1 MGAVAILPDIECP
14 FNRLAYA
21 AGLDHV
27 GRPDA
32 HPSGSFTI
40 LRRTIPGSGREDGI
54 SPWPYLWISGPDQIR
69 ALREDYAD
77 LVTLTVL
84 CQPGYIPQQHGCDA
98 TLLKHHFIYDPRLPP
113 PPLSPRARARVEAC
127 ARHAAFEVVT
137 DRADRLAICD
147 LYDALKVRRGLGGMF
162 DMGASHFQAIAG
174 LKECR
179 FFRVRSG
186 KAIGAMACGVVFGG
200 MLQILHTIPTGEGL
214 RWNASYLMM
223 HGLQD
228 FARAHGL
235 QLLIGGMPA
244 GGRPGLHVFKS
255 RWVNRSEPVYMIRII
270 NDPSAYAR
278 LSGDMPGGDAYFP
291 AYRRGE

>member
-1 MGAVAILPDIECP
+1 MGAEAILSDVECP
-14 FNRLAYA
+14 FNSLAYV
-21 AGLDHV
+21 AGLRHV
-27 GRPDA
+27 GRPYA
-32 HPSGSFTI
+32 HPSGHFAI
-40 LRRTIPGSGREDGI
+40 LRRDIPGTGLQDGI

-69 ALREDYAD
+69 ALQEDFAD
-77 LVTLTVL
+77 LVTLTIL
-84 CQPGYIPQQHGCDA
+84 CQPGYIPIRPACDA
-98 TLLKHHFIYDPRLPP
+98 ILLKHHFIYDPRLPP

-186 KAIGAMACGVVFGG
+186 EAIGAMACGVVFGG
-200 MLQILHTIPTGEGL
+200 MLQILHTVPTGEGL

-244 GGRPGLHVFKS
+244 GGRPGLNVFKS
-255 RWVNRSEPVYMIRII
+255 RWVNRSEPVYMIRIV
-270 NDPSAYAR
+270 NDPKTYAR
-278 LSGDMPGGDAYFP
+278 LRGDVPGDDAYFP
-291 AYRRGE
+291 AYRRPE